1 MKIESVRDVIM
12 FSVIVTVMTMVGA
25 VALNYLIFPP
35 AILSQTVPGTII
47 ICMLMTFP
55 TCLFIGVKVRENV
68 RLSQELRRLVERD
81 RLTDVATRDFFFTRM
96 AQEPEAYGISLKV
109 DIDYFKRVNDTY
121 GHLTGDR
128 VISHVASV
136 LRDAVRPGDIVCRF
150 GGEEFVVFLA
160 DADQNAGAIMA
171 ERLRAL
177 VAESPVDEAG
187 TTLNVTVSIGG
198 SLKSAAEHIETAIQ
212 RADDALY
219 RAKTGGRNQVHMHPI
234 GNLRPDQTC
243 KSA

>member
-1 MKIESVRDVIM
+1 MKIESIRDVIM
-12 FSVIVTVMTMVGA
+12 FSVFVTVINTAFA
-25 VALNYLIFPP
+25 VSLNYFVFKP
-35 AILSQTVPGTII
+35 AVLSHTVPGTIVI
-47 ICMLMTFP
+47 AVLVSLP
-55 TCLFIGVKVRENV
+55 TLVFIGLKVRENV
-68 RLSQELRRLVERD
+68 QLSEQLRRLVERD

-96 AQEPEAYGISLKV
+96 AQEPEAYGISLMV

-121 GHLTGDR
+121 GHLTGDK

-150 GGEEFVVFLA
+150 GGEEFVVFLS
-160 DADQNAGAIMA
+160 DADHTAGAAMA

-177 VAESPVDEAG
+177 VADSPIDEAG

-198 SLKSAAEHIETAIQ
+198 SLKGAAEHIETAIQ

-219 RAKTGGRNQVHMHPI
+219 RAKNGGRNQVHMHPI
-234 GNLRPDQTC
+234 GNLRPDQAC
-243 KSA
+243 KSV